1 MSPDLRE
8 SCDVAVV
15 GAGPAGL
22 AAADLCA
29 RAGLETLL
37 LDEQADP
44 GGQIYRAVTASPLA
58 PGTTILG
65 DDYWRGGAFAPCA
78 CKTHHS
84 CNRRHGET
92 IPDFRLDSA
101 GRDDRRGRANPA
113 QIIRAGPARANG
125 AGGLWT
131 AALARRPAVSQCL

>member
-8 SCDVAVV
+8 FCDVAIV

-58 PGTTILG
+58 PGTILG
-65 DDYWRGGAFAPCA
+65 DDYWRGAELVRQALASGAHYVPAP
-78 CKTHHS
+78 
-84 CNRRHGET
+84 
-92 IPDFRLDSA
+92 PVW
-101 GRDDRRGRANPA
+101 
-113 QIIRAGPARANG
+113 AGPGPGGVAR
-125 AGGLWT
+125 
-131 AALARRPAVSQCL
+131 SFK

>member
-8 SCDVAVV
+8 FCDVAVV
-15 GAGPAGL
+15 GAWPAGL

-58 PGTTILG
+58 PGTILG
-65 DDYWRGGAFAPCA
+65 DDYWRG
-78 CKTHHS
+78 
-84 CNRRHGET
+84 
-92 IPDFRLDSA
+92 A
-101 GRDDRRGRANPA
+101 GRLQAARIMRLAQPFGRCRGRARLRSPLVA
-113 QIIRAGPARANG
+113 VRAWCRQITSFLQPARWSG
-125 AGGLWT
+125 HSRFQAGLCR
-131 AALARRPAVSQCL
+131 A